1 MFPCETSSKEL
12 DNDIQMLC
20 FVAVILVLCIE
31 VHVKHVISVYC
42 NVFPYAVTEEY
53 VGLVTSETCKEGR
66 YKDCEFPP
74 SWTILGSNMV

>member
-42 NVFPYAVTEEY
+42 NVF
-53 VGLVTSETCKEGR
+53 LMLSLK
-66 YKDCEFPP
+66 
-74 SWTILGSNMV
+74 NM